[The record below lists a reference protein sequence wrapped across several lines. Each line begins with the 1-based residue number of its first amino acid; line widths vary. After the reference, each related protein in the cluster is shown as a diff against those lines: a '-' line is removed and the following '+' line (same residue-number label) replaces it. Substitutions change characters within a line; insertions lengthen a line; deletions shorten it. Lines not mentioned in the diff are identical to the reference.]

1 MSNQPGRRRSG
12 TGDEAFGARS
22 PANVPTSETPP
33 LFTISEVNAL
43 IPTLN
48 LIVAQQLREQSDI
61 EQGLAELTQRCGHN
75 PESLEPAAA
84 DEADVQKL
92 KSELRG
98 RIARYD
104 SGWRKVRALGGIVKD
119 PQIGLVDFYG
129 RVEGRV
135 VWLCWRYGE
144 DSLGYFHDL
153 DEGYAGR
160 RPISA
165 NVRKHLVN

>member
-1 MSNQPGRRRSG
+1 MSNHPGRRRSG
-12 TGDEAFGARS
+12 AGDEAAGTRS
-22 PANVPTSETPP
+22 PASAPVNQVPPV
-33 LFTISEVNAL
+33 FTISEVNAL

-48 LIVAQQLREQSDI
+48 LLVAQQLREQSDI
-61 EQGLAELTQRCGHN
+61 EQKLAELTQRTGRN
-75 PESLEPAAA
+75 PSSLEPCDD
-84 DEADVQKL
+84 DEADVRRL
-92 KSELRG
+92 KSELRQ
-98 RIARYD
+98 RIGRYD
-104 SGWRKVRALGGIVKD
+104 SGWHRVRALGGVVKD

-144 DSLGYFHDL
+144 DSLAYYHELRD
-153 DEGYAGR
+153 GYAGR

>member
-1 MSNQPGRRRSG
+1 MSNHPGRRRSG
-12 TGDEAFGARS
+12 TGDEALGARS
-22 PANVPTSETPP
+22 PASAPDSETPP

-48 LIVAQQLREQSDI
+48 LIVAQQLRQQSDI
-61 EQGLAELTQRCGHN
+61 EQGLAELTQRCGRS
-75 PESLEPAAA
+75 PESIEPATG
-84 DEADVQKL
+84 DEPDVLRQ
-92 KSELRG
+92 KSELRA
-98 RIARYD
+98 RVARYE